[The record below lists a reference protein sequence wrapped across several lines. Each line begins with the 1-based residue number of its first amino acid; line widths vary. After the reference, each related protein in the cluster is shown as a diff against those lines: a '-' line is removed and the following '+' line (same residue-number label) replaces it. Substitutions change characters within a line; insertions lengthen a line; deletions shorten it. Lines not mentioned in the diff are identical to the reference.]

1 MVRDL
6 LARTRT
12 RLRGA
17 LVATAGGRW
26 LAALL
31 AALAAAFVVD
41 WLAIARITEDG
52 PGDLPARALLL
63 ALLAGLVLWR
73 LWRGPLAELR
83 RRWDDDAVARAVER
97 HHPGLGGRLLSG
109 VQLARELDRADAL
122 ASPDLA
128 RAAIA
133 RHGPLLRPAPDG
145 ALLQALAA
153 GVAGVQAGGLT
164 AWKAS
169 ALAYAVAMAL
179 GELAGGDPATR
190 PEPLQRAAAW
200 ALARLDATL
209 AVDDLAARAGLSPA
223 HFARAFAAAY
233 GLPPMAWINGQRLD
247 RAARLLTGGDLPVA
261 EVGRRCGF
269 AEPSYFCRVFRR
281 AYALTPAGYRAT
293 VR

>member
-1 MVRDL
+1 MPAGIGPGSPASVARPLPATLISGGLELRDQPGYDWHGLRRGEAEWAL
-6 LARTRT
+6 LQLTLDGEGLLTWEGEDLRVPAGAAMLLTIPHDHRY
-12 RLRGA
+12 RLPP
-17 LVATAGGRW
+17 GGRW
-26 LAALL
+26 
-31 AALAAAFVVD
+31 
-41 WLAIARITEDG
+41 
-52 PGDLPARALLL
+52 
-63 ALLAGLVLWR
+63 
-73 LWRGPLAELR
+73 
-83 RRWDDDAVARAVER
+83 R
-97 HHPGLGGRLLSG
+97 HCYLCLGGREVLL
-109 VQLARELDRADAL
+109 A
-122 ASPDLA
+122 A